1 MRILTS
7 DCSGVCRLGISLYP
21 EFASQ
26 EDNFAYLRRAAE
38 HGFDVLF
45 LALLGAKGTYEEVVE
60 RYLPYTRLAHEL
72 GFEIFCD
79 VNPMVLKRLGVG
91 ISMFQ
96 GGIDLTFFKE
106 LGIDA
111 MRLDLGMSDLEE
123 AALAKNADG
132 IKICINGAAVTDHVG
147 ALLSCG
153 APREALVGC
162 HNYYPHRYTGVS
174 LDYFMR
180 GTEHWAKRGMRL
192 QAFVS
197 SNAPEAFGP
206 WPVTEGLPTL
216 EMHRDLPTEVQL
228 KHFVMMGCV
237 GDVLIGNCFAT
248 DDELAAMERANS
260 DRVRFTTRLVDGLP
274 QDMARRLGMNLSV
287 RGDCTSGYMI
297 RTLESRM
304 DPAPVEPFNT
314 VDIERGDVIIDNRLY
329 GQYAGEVQIALAPM
343 KNSGKTNV
351 VGHIDD
357 CEHVLLDYLAAGT
370 RFAFDI
376 VG

>member
-216 EMHRDLPTEVQL
+216 EMHRDLPIEVQL
-228 KHFVMMGCV
+228 KHFVMMDCV
-237 GDVLIGNCFAT
+237 SDVLIGNCFAT

-260 DRVRFTTRLVDGLP
+260 DRVRFTTRLVDDLP
-274 QDMARRLGMNLSV
+274 RDMARRLGMNLSV

-343 KNSGKTNV
+343 KNGGKTNV

>member
-1 MRILTS
+1 MKILTS
-7 DCSGVCRLGISLYP
+7 ERSGVCRLGISLYP

-153 APREALVGC
+153 APREALV
-162 HNYYPHRYTGVS
+162 
-174 LDYFMR
+174 
-180 GTEHWAKRGMRL
+180 A
-192 QAFVS
+192 
-197 SNAPEAFGP
+197 
-206 WPVTEGLPTL
+206 
-216 EMHRDLPTEVQL
+216 
-228 KHFVMMGCV
+228 
-237 GDVLIGNCFAT
+237 AT
-248 DDELAAMERANS
+248 
-260 DRVRFTTRLVDGLP
+260 TT
-274 QDMARRLGMNLSV
+274 
-287 RGDCTSGYMI
+287 I
-297 RTLESRM
+297 RTATPVCRSTTSCAVPSIGPSAACACRRSSR
-304 DPAPVEPFNT
+304 PTRPRRSVPGRSPRACPRSRC
-314 VDIERGDVIIDNRLY
+314 IEIFPSRCSSSIL
-329 GQYAGEVQIALAPM
+329 
-343 KNSGKTNV
+343 
-351 VGHIDD
+351 
-357 CEHVLLDYLAAGT
+357 
-370 RFAFDI
+370 
-376 VG
+376 

>member
-7 DCSGVCRLGISLYP
+7 ERSGVCRLGISLYP

-111 MRLDLGMSDLEE
+111 MRLDLGMSELEE

-174 LDYFMR
+174 LDYLMR

-216 EMHRDLPTEVQL
+216 EMHRDLPIEVQL

-237 GDVLIGNCFAT
+237 SDVLIGNCFAT

-274 QDMARRLGMNLSV
+274 EDMARRLGMNLSV

>member
-1 MRILTS
+1 MKILTS
-7 DCSGVCRLGISLYP
+7 ERSGVCRLGISLYP

>member
-1 MRILTS
+1 M
-7 DCSGVCRLGISLYP
+7 
-21 EFASQ
+21 SQ
-26 EDNFAYLRRAAE
+26 
-38 HGFDVLF
+38 
-45 LALLGAKGTYEEVVE
+45 
-60 RYLPYTRLAHEL
+60 
-72 GFEIFCD
+72 
-79 VNPMVLKRLGVG
+79 
-91 ISMFQ
+91 
-96 GGIDLTFFKE
+96 
-106 LGIDA
+106 
-111 MRLDLGMSDLEE
+111 
-123 AALAKNADG
+123 
-132 IKICINGAAVTDHVG
+132 
-147 ALLSCG
+147 
-153 APREALVGC
+153 
-162 HNYYPHRYTGVS
+162 YYPHRSTGVS
-174 LDYFMR
+174 LAYFMR

-216 EMHRDLPTEVQL
+216 EMHRDLPIEVQL

-237 GDVLIGNCFAT
+237 SDVLIGNCFAT

-274 QDMARRLGMNLSV
+274 EDMARRLGMNLSV

-304 DPAPVEPFNT
+304 DPVPVEPFNT

-329 GQYAGEVQIALAPM
+329 GQYADEVQIALAPM

>member
-1 MRILTS
+1 MKILTS
-7 DCSGVCRLGISLYP
+7 ERSGVCRLGISLYP

-26 EDNFAYLRRAAE
+26 EDNFAYLHRAAE

-216 EMHRDLPTEVQL
+216 EMHRDLPIEVQL

-237 GDVLIGNCFAT
+237 SDVLIGNCFAT

-260 DRVRFTTRLVDGLP
+260 DRVRFTTRLVDDLP
-274 QDMARRLGMNLSV
+274 EDMARRLGMNLSV

>member
-1 MRILTS
+1 MKILTS
-7 DCSGVCRLGISLYP
+7 ERSGVCRLGISLYP

-260 DRVRFTTRLVDGLP
+260 DRVRFTTRLVNDLP
-274 QDMARRLGMNLSV
+274 EDMARRLGMNLSV

>member
-1 MRILTS
+1 MKILTS
-7 DCSGVCRLGISLYP
+7 ERSGVCRLGISLYP

-60 RYLPYTRLAHEL
+60 HYLPYTRLAHEL

-274 QDMARRLGMNLSV
+274 RDMARRLGMNLSV

>member
-1 MRILTS
+1 MKILTS
-7 DCSGVCRLGISLYP
+7 ERSGVCRLGISLYP

-153 APREALVGC
+153 APREVLVGC

>member
-7 DCSGVCRLGISLYP
+7 ERSGVCRLGISLYP

-174 LDYFMR
+174 LDYLMR

-216 EMHRDLPTEVQL
+216 EMHRDLPIEVQL

-237 GDVLIGNCFAT
+237 SDVLIGNCFAT

-260 DRVRFTTRLVDGLP
+260 DCVRFTTRLVDGLP
-274 QDMARRLGMNLSV
+274 EDMARRLGMNLSV

>member
-7 DCSGVCRLGISLYP
+7 ERSGVCRLGISLYP

-174 LDYFMR
+174 LDYLMR

-216 EMHRDLPTEVQL
+216 EMHRDLPIEVQL

-237 GDVLIGNCFAT
+237 SDVLIGNCFAT

-274 QDMARRLGMNLSV
+274 EDMARRLGMNLSV

-370 RFAFDI
+370 CFAFDI

>member
-7 DCSGVCRLGISLYP
+7 ERSGVCRLGISLYP

-153 APREALVGC
+153 APREVLVGC

-174 LDYFMR
+174 LDYLMR

-216 EMHRDLPTEVQL
+216 EMHRDLPIEVQL

-237 GDVLIGNCFAT
+237 SDVLIGNCFAT

-274 QDMARRLGMNLSV
+274 EDMARRLGMNLSV

>member
-1 MRILTS
+1 MKILTS
-7 DCSGVCRLGISLYP
+7 ERSGVCRLGISLYP

-45 LALLGAKGTYEEVVE
+45 LALLGAKGTYEEIVE

>member
-7 DCSGVCRLGISLYP
+7 ERSGVCRLGISLYP

-45 LALLGAKGTYEEVVE
+45 LALLGARGTYEEVVE

-174 LDYFMR
+174 LDYLMR

-216 EMHRDLPTEVQL
+216 EMHRDLPIEVQL

-237 GDVLIGNCFAT
+237 SDVLIGNCFAT

-274 QDMARRLGMNLSV
+274 EDMARRLGMNLSV

>member
-21 EFASQ
+21 EFTSQ

-216 EMHRDLPTEVQL
+216 EMHRDLPIEVQL

-260 DRVRFTTRLVDGLP
+260 DRVRFTTRLVNDLP
-274 QDMARRLGMNLSV
+274 RDMARRLGMNLSV

>member
-7 DCSGVCRLGISLYP
+7 ERSGVCRLGISLYP

-174 LDYFMR
+174 LDYLMR

-216 EMHRDLPTEVQL
+216 EMHRDLPIEVQL

-237 GDVLIGNCFAT
+237 SDVLIGNCFAT

-260 DRVRFTTRLVDGLP
+260 DRVRFTTRLVDDLP
-274 QDMARRLGMNLSV
+274 EDMARRLGMNLSV

>member
-1 MRILTS
+1 MKILTS
-7 DCSGVCRLGISLYP
+7 ERSGVCRLGISLYP

-180 GTEHWAKRGMRL
+180 GAEHWAKRGMRL

>member
-1 MRILTS
+1 MKILTS
-7 DCSGVCRLGISLYP
+7 ERSGVCRLGISLYP

-45 LALLGAKGTYEEVVE
+45 LALLGARGTYEEVVE

>member
-1 MRILTS
+1 MKILTS
-7 DCSGVCRLGISLYP
+7 ERSGVCRLGISLYP

-162 HNYYPHRYTGVS
+162 YNYYPHRYTGVS

-274 QDMARRLGMNLSV
+274 RDMARRLGMNLSV

>member
-1 MRILTS
+1 MKILTS
-7 DCSGVCRLGISLYP
+7 ERSGVCRLGISLYP

-260 DRVRFTTRLVDGLP
+260 DRVRFTTRLVDDLP
-274 QDMARRLGMNLSV
+274 RDMARRLGMNLSV

>member
-1 MRILTS
+1 MKILTS
-7 DCSGVCRLGISLYP
+7 ERSGVCRLGISLYP

-26 EDNFAYLRRAAE
+26 EDNFAYLRLAAE

-216 EMHRDLPTEVQL
+216 EMHRDLPIEVQL

-237 GDVLIGNCFAT
+237 SDVLIGNCFAT

-260 DRVRFTTRLVDGLP
+260 DRVRFTTRLVEGLP
-274 QDMARRLGMNLSV
+274 EDMARRLGMNLSV

-304 DPAPVEPFNT
+304 DPAPVEPFNA

>member
-1 MRILTS
+1 MKILTS
-7 DCSGVCRLGISLYP
+7 ERSGVCRLGISLYP

-216 EMHRDLPTEVQL
+216 EMHRDLPIEVQL

-260 DRVRFTTRLVDGLP
+260 DRVGFTTRLVNDLP

>member
-1 MRILTS
+1 MKILTS
-7 DCSGVCRLGISLYP
+7 ERSGVCRLGISLYP

-45 LALLGAKGTYEEVVE
+45 LALLGAKDTYEEVVE

-228 KHFVMMGCV
+228 KHFVMRGCV

>member
-1 MRILTS
+1 MRTLTK
-7 DCSGVCRLGISLYP
+7 DRSGVCRLGVSLYP

-26 EDNFAYLRRAAE
+26 EDNFAYLRRAAA

-45 LALLGAKGTYEEVVE
+45 LALLGADGTYEEVVE

-132 IKICINGAAVTDHVG
+132 VKICINGAAVTDHVG

-216 EMHRDLPTEVQL
+216 EMHRDLPIEVQL

-237 GDVLIGNCFAT
+237 SDVLIGNCFAT

-274 QDMARRLGMNLSV
+274 EDMARRLGMNLSV
-287 RGDCTSGYMI
+287 RGDCTSGCMI

>member
-1 MRILTS
+1 MKILTS
-7 DCSGVCRLGISLYP
+7 ERSGVCRLGISLYP

-45 LALLGAKGTYEEVVE
+45 LALLGAKGTYEEIVE

-260 DRVRFTTRLVDGLP
+260 DRVRFTTRLVNDLP
-274 QDMARRLGMNLSV
+274 EDMARRLGMNLSV

>member
-1 MRILTS
+1 MRTLIS
-7 DCSGVCRLGISLYP
+7 ERSGVCRLGVSLYP
-21 EFASQ
+21 EFASP
-26 EDNFAYLRRAAE
+26 EENFDYLRRAAA

-45 LALLGAKGTYEEVVE
+45 LALLGADGTYEEVVE
-60 RYLPYTRLAHEL
+60 RYLPYTRLAHDL

-132 IKICINGAAVTDHVG
+132 IKVCINGAAVTDHVG

-180 GTEHWAKRGMRL
+180 GTEHWARRGMRL
-192 QAFVS
+192 QAFAS

-216 EMHRDLPTEVQL
+216 EMHRDLPIEVQL
-228 KHFVMMGCV
+228 KHFVMMGSV
-237 GDVLIGNCFAT
+237 SDVLIGNCFAT
-248 DDELAAMERANS
+248 DEELAAMERANS

-274 QDMARRLGMNLSV
+274 EDMVRRLDMNLSV
-287 RGDCTSGYMI
+287 RGDCTSGYMV

-351 VGHIDD
+351 VGRIDES
-357 CEHVLLDYLAAGT
+357 EHVLLDYLAAGT

-376 VG
+376 VD

>member
-7 DCSGVCRLGISLYP
+7 ERSGVCRLGISLYP

-72 GFEIFCD
+72 GFGIFCD

-106 LGIDA
+106 LGINA

-216 EMHRDLPTEVQL
+216 EMHRDLPIEVQL

-237 GDVLIGNCFAT
+237 SDVLIGNCFAT

-260 DRVRFTTRLVDGLP
+260 DRVRFTTRLVDDLP
-274 QDMARRLGMNLSV
+274 EDMARRLGMNLSV

>member
-1 MRILTS
+1 MRTLTS
-7 DCSGVCRLGISLYP
+7 ERSGVCRLGISLYP
-21 EFASQ
+21 EFASP
-26 EDNFAYLRRAAE
+26 EENFDYLRRAAA

-45 LALLGAKGTYEEVVE
+45 LALLGADGTYEEVVE

-132 IKICINGAAVTDHVG
+132 IKVCINGAAVTDHVG

-197 SNAPEAFGP
+197 SSAPEAFGP

-216 EMHRDLPTEVQL
+216 EMHRDLPIEVQL

-237 GDVLIGNCFAT
+237 SDVLIGNCFAT

-274 QDMARRLGMNLSV
+274 EDMARRLGMNLSV

>member
-1 MRILTS
+1 MKILTS
-7 DCSGVCRLGISLYP
+7 ERSGVCRLGISLYP

-248 DDELAAMERANS
+248 DGELAAMERANS

>member
-1 MRILTS
+1 MKILTS
-7 DCSGVCRLGISLYP
+7 ERSGVCRLGISLYP

-96 GGIDLTFFKE
+96 GGIDLAFFKE

>member
-7 DCSGVCRLGISLYP
+7 ERSGVCRLGVSLYP
-21 EFASQ
+21 EFASP
-26 EDNFAYLRRAAE
+26 EENFDYLRRAAA

-45 LALLGAKGTYEEVVE
+45 LALLGADGTYEEVVE

-216 EMHRDLPTEVQL
+216 EMHRDLPIEVQL

-237 GDVLIGNCFAT
+237 SDVLIGNCFAT
-248 DDELAAMERANS
+248 DEELAAMERANS

>member
-1 MRILTS
+1 MKILTS
-7 DCSGVCRLGISLYP
+7 ERSGVCRLGISLYP

-216 EMHRDLPTEVQL
+216 EMHRDLPIEVQL

-260 DRVRFTTRLVDGLP
+260 DRVRFTTRLVDDLP
-274 QDMARRLGMNLSV
+274 EDMARRLGMNLSV

-343 KNSGKTNV
+343 KNSGKTNG
-351 VGHIDD
+351 VGHSDD

>member
-192 QAFVS
+192 QAFIS

-216 EMHRDLPTEVQL
+216 EMHRDLPIEVQL

-237 GDVLIGNCFAT
+237 SDVMIGNCFAT

-260 DRVRFTTRLVDGLP
+260 DRVRFTTRLVDDLP
-274 QDMARRLGMNLSV
+274 EDMARRLGMNLSV

-351 VGHIDD
+351 VGRIDES
-357 CEHVLLDYLAAGT
+357 EHVLLDYLAAGT

-376 VG
+376 AG

>member
-1 MRILTS
+1 MKILTS
-7 DCSGVCRLGISLYP
+7 ERSGVCRLGISLYP

-237 GDVLIGNCFAT
+237 SDVLIGNCFAT

-260 DRVRFTTRLVDGLP
+260 DRVRFTTRLVDDLP
-274 QDMARRLGMNLSV
+274 EDMARRLGMNLSV

>member
-1 MRILTS
+1 MKILTS
-7 DCSGVCRLGISLYP
+7 ERSGVCRLGISLYP

-237 GDVLIGNCFAT
+237 SDVLIGNCFAT

-260 DRVRFTTRLVDGLP
+260 DRVRFTTRLVEGLP
-274 QDMARRLGMNLSV
+274 EDMARRLGMNLSV

-304 DPAPVEPFNT
+304 DPAPVEPFNA

>member
-7 DCSGVCRLGISLYP
+7 ERSGVCRLGISLYP

-153 APREALVGC
+153 AAREALVGC

-216 EMHRDLPTEVQL
+216 EMHRDLPIEVQL

-237 GDVLIGNCFAT
+237 SDVLIGNCFAT
-248 DDELAAMERANS
+248 DEELAAMERANS